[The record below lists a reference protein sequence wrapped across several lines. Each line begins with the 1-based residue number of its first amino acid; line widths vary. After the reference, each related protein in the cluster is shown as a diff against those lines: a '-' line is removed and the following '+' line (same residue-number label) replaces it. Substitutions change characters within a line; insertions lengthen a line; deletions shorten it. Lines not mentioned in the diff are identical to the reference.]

1 MRQALMPTNTIVQ
14 TIAGAIRQLGRDIR
28 FGFGGLRRRPSFA
41 ATGVLSVAVGIAA
54 TATVL
59 SVASTLFLRP
69 LPYPQPQRLV
79 AIWPEHA
86 AANREI
92 AALRARARSFD
103 IVAALSPGWLFPL
116 TSERIPVQVNAGRV
130 TGNVFP
136 LLGVAPIVGRPFG
149 VEAEAAGRDKVVV
162 LGYDL
167 WQSLF
172 NADPRIVGR
181 SIMLGGARYTVV
193 AVMPRGFTTFETR
206 TDLWIPLTMDQAE
219 FTWTGPTA
227 LMFGRLRGRTTVA
240 QASAELRVLATRMQQ
255 EFHLTN
261 QWATDARVASLQDTE
276 VASAKTSVSVV
287 MGAVALLM
295 LIAIANVA
303 NLFLVRTAERR
314 QELAVRAALG
324 ASRGQIAALLI
335 GEALALGMVAGAI
348 GISLAYAGLG
358 LLRRILPA
366 NFPRL
371 AEISIDGRVL
381 GAAVLIALCASL
393 IAGVAPS
400 IQGLAS
406 RLSARLRNGRTI
418 AGAGGSMRG
427 SLVAAEMALAVMLT
441 IGAGLMGRTLVALDS
456 ADRGLRSD
464 HLLTMRLQP
473 ALSKEA
479 ARPYWRDVLSRVQ
492 TVPGVVSAGTILHL
506 PASGRQ
512 WQADIEIDGRPV
524 RPGESL
530 PRAAW
535 QSVSAG
541 YFATAGMRMLRGRAF
556 TSRDGPNMP
565 RVVVLNDALSRRLF
579 PGEDPIG
586 RRIRGGPSTGNEWA
600 TVVGTVQSV
609 RQDSL
614 NAPPPPELYLPFE
627 QTVVGANSLVV
638 RTAVDPVSVA
648 PAIRDRIWEVDRNVP
663 ISDVRTMDDVF
674 SGSLQRQRM
683 TLTLFGVFAGIG
695 LLLSMIGVYGVV
707 AYGVR
712 QRVRELAVRVA
723 LGAGSASIQRLVL
736 GEGLRHGAAGVAV
749 GLCLAAMLSGYM
761 RGMIYGVPAIDP
773 ATFAVVAIIL
783 LIVAAG
789 ASWIPA
795 RTAARADPCVVL
807 RDLPN

>member
-1 MRQALMPTNTIVQ
+1 MPTALQ
-14 TIAGAIRQLGRDIR
+14 LIASAIRQLARDVR
-28 FGFGGLRRRPSFA
+28 FGFIGLRRRPSFA
-41 ATGVLSVAVGIAA
+41 FTALVSVAVGIAA

-69 LPYPQPQRLV
+69 LPYAQPQRL
-79 AIWPEHA
+79 ATIWPEHA

-116 TSERIPVQVNAGRV
+116 TGERVPVQVNAGRV
-130 TGNVFP
+130 TGNVFG
-136 LLGVAPIVGRPFG
+136 LLGVAPVVGRPFG
-149 VEAEAAGRDKVVV
+149 MEAETAGRDKVAV

-172 NADPRIVGR
+172 NANPRVVGR
-181 SIMLGGARYTVV
+181 SIVLGNERYTVV
-193 AVMPRGFTTFETR
+193 AVMPRAFTTFETPS
-206 TDLWIPLTMDQAE
+206 DLWIPLTMDQAE
-219 FTWTGPTA
+219 FTWASPTA
-227 LMFGRLRGRTTVA
+227 LMFGRLRTGTTAA
-240 QASAELRVLATRMQQ
+240 QASAELRVLAARMQQ

-261 QWATDARVASLQDTE
+261 QWASDARVASLQEAE
-276 VASAKTSVSVV
+276 VASAKASVSVV
-287 MGAVALLM
+287 LGAVALLM
-295 LIAIANVA
+295 LIAIVNVA
-303 NLFLVRTAERR
+303 NLFLVRAAERR

-324 ASRGQIAALLI
+324 ASAGQIAALLI
-335 GEALALGMVAGAI
+335 GEALALGMLGGAI
-348 GISLAYAGLG
+348 GILLAYAGVG
-358 LLRRILPA
+358 LLRGILPA

-371 AEISIDGRVL
+371 AEIAIDERVL
-381 GAAVLIALCASL
+381 GAALLIALATSL

-400 IQGLAS
+400 IQGVAS
-406 RLSARLRNGRTI
+406 RLSARIRGGRTI
-418 AGAGGSMRG
+418 AGGGRRARG
-427 SLVAAEMALAVMLT
+427 SLVAAEMALAVVLT
-441 IGAGLMGRTLVALDS
+441 IGAGLMGRTLVALAG

-473 ALSKEA
+473 AVPKDA
-479 ARPYWRDVLSRVQ
+479 ARAYWRDVLSRVQ
-492 TVPGVVSAGTILHL
+492 AIPGVVSAGTILHL
-506 PASGRQ
+506 PASGRR

-524 RPGESL
+524 RPGEPL

-541 YFATAGMRMLRGRAF
+541 YFAAAGMRMLRGRPF
-556 TSRDGPNMP
+556 TPQDGPNVP
-565 RVVVLNDALSRRLF
+565 RVAVLNDALANQLF
-579 PGEDPIG
+579 PGQEPLG
-586 RRIRGGPSTGNEWA
+586 RRIRGGPSTDNDWA
-600 TVVGTVQSV
+600 TVVGIVSSV

-638 RTAVDPVSVA
+638 RTAADPASLA
-648 PAIRDRIWEVDRNVP
+648 AAIRDKIWEVDRSVP

-683 TLTLFGVFAGIG
+683 TLTLFGVFAAVG
-695 LLLSMIGVYGVV
+695 LLLSVIGVYGVV

-723 LGAGSASIQRLVL
+723 LGAGSASIHRLVL
-736 GEGLRHGAAGVAV
+736 GEGLRYGAIGVAI
-749 GLCLAAMLSGYM
+749 GLGLAGLLSGYM

-773 ATFAVVAIIL
+773 PTFVAVAVIL
-783 LIVAAG
+783 LIVTAG

-807 RDLPN
+807 RDLPD

>member
-1 MRQALMPTNTIVQ
+1 
-14 TIAGAIRQLGRDIR
+14 
-28 FGFGGLRRRPSFA
+28 
-41 ATGVLSVAVGIAA
+41 
-54 TATVL
+54 
-59 SVASTLFLRP
+59 
-69 LPYPQPQRLV
+69 
-79 AIWPEHA
+79 
-86 AANREI
+86 
-92 AALRARARSFD
+92 
-103 IVAALSPGWLFPL
+103 
-116 TSERIPVQVNAGRV
+116 VQVNAGRV

-136 LLGVAPIVGRPFG
+136 LLSVAPIVGRPFG
-149 VEAEAAGRDKVVV
+149 MEAEAAGRDKVVV

-240 QASAELRVLATRMQQ
+240 QASAELRELATRMQQ

-261 QWATDARVASLQDTE
+261 QWATDARVTSLQDTE

-674 SGSLQRQRM
+674 SGSLQRQAHD
-683 TLTLFGVFAGIG
+683 THAVW
-695 LLLSMIGVYGVV
+695 
-707 AYGVR
+707 
-712 QRVRELAVRVA
+712 RVRRDRAAAQHDRRLRRCCVR
-723 LGAGSASIQRLVL
+723 
-736 GEGLRHGAAGVAV
+736 
-749 GLCLAAMLSGYM
+749 
-761 RGMIYGVPAIDP
+761 
-773 ATFAVVAIIL
+773 
-783 LIVAAG
+783 
-789 ASWIPA
+789 
-795 RTAARADPCVVL
+795 RTAARARAGGSRGARRRLGVDSTIGPGRRPASWSRWRRRRSVSRRDAFRLYARNDLRRAGNRPRHLRGGGDHSVDRRRGCELDPSSHRGARRPVRRAARSAQLTSGDQVL
-807 RDLPN
+807 RSTLRSALPRVSFALPLSLSIFPSACRLESPVSPPAASLTLPLSLSPLPSTELSIPLLVRSSAIHTSS